1 MKYKKKTQMNSIH
14 SEMMGLIKIT
24 KVYTVLVNIFLR
36 KLDLIPKLTHLLLI
50 LPTILEFLQFCILPR
65 QTVEL
70 RRNILLEVM

>member
-1 MKYKKKTQMNSIH
+1 MNSIH